1 MTMNRNGKGRDM
13 AKRASGLGGQL
24 GRWVASRRE
33 NLGLTQQEVW
43 ERMDPPPPTANWVS
57 KLETGRIQNLP
68 DFDQINALSEA
79 LRVPVTEVLRGAGVL
94 PEGVDQAPEIA
105 PGSTTMHALID
116 MIDWTRDQ
124 TSREDVEGLLRVI
137 LDRQKRR

>member
-33 NLGLTQQEVW
+33 NLGLTQQ
-43 ERMDPPPPTANWVS
+43 
-57 KLETGRIQNLP
+57 TGRIQNLP

>member
-1 MTMNRNGKGRDM
+1 MTIGDNRRGEAM
-13 AKRASGLGGQL
+13 KRASGHGAQL
-24 GRWVASRRE
+24 GRWVAQRRDAI
-33 NLGLTQQEVW
+33 GMTQQQVW
-43 ERMDPPPPTANWVS
+43 ERMEPSPPTSNWIS
-57 KLETGRIQNLP
+57 KLEVGRIQNLP
-68 DFDQINALSEA
+68 EFDLLNALSVA

-105 PGSTTMHALID
+105 PGSTTMHALVD

-124 TSREDVEGLLRVI
+124 TSREDVEGLLRLI